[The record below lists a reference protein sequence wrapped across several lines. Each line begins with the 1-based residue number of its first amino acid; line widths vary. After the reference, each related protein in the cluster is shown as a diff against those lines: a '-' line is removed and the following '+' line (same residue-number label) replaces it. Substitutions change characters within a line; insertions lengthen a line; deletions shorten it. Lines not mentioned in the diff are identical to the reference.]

1 MHKSR
6 YLNELVPGVGPLE
19 HGIAG
24 GRGRGRRRQP
34 AVERRILRGR
44 REAHGRARGRVA
56 HVPARGAAARPLA
69 PHSR

>member
-1 MHKSR
+1 MLGS
-6 YLNELVPGVGPLE
+6 LPGVRALQ
-19 HGIAG
+19 HGVAS

-34 AVERRILRGR
+34 AVERRIVRGR